1 MTGAIFDG
9 VMSGQI
15 NATTAAMTGKIR
27 YSGDT
32 MKAMSL
38 QRIQKDM
45 TRLYSQARVDQPRY
59 RLTIAS
65 ISDCFCSIAST
76 SRTCVRVRSRLCCGR
91 WIL

>member
-15 NATTAAMTGKIR
+15 YGTSAAMTGKIR
-27 YSGDT
+27 YSGDM

-45 TRLYSQARVDQPRY
+45 TRLYSQVRVDQPR
-59 RLTIAS
+59 
-65 ISDCFCSIAST
+65 
-76 SRTCVRVRSRLCCGR
+76 
-91 WIL
+91 